1 MPDRYGNQSGR
12 TRIRNEGRDGPAY
25 GPDRG
30 ENEHRNMQGGSGTYT
45 DGSGT
50 SDRDEGHVSGPEWI
64 GNIGDMQRSRYA
76 DRDDNSQR
84 KFDPQSDRGY
94 RGRPG
99 RDDDP
104 DYYRST
110 PPRGRGYDRSDKRS
124 DRGFMDRA
132 SDEVSSWFGDDDAER
147 RREADHRGR
156 GPKGYQRS
164 DTRIEEDINDRL
176 TEDPDIDPSDIE
188 IKVDAGEVTLDGT
201 VDSKRAKRH
210 AEDCCDSVS
219 GVKHVQNNLRV
230 KDKNAEGATPST
242 GL

>member
-1 MPDRYGNQSGR
+1 M
-12 TRIRNEGRDGPAY
+12 
-25 GPDRG
+25 
-30 ENEHRNMQGGSGTYT
+30 
-45 DGSGT
+45 
-50 SDRDEGHVSGPEWI
+50 SDRFENKSRQDP
-64 GNIGDMQRSRYA
+64 NRYA
-76 DRDDNSQR
+76 DRDDMASGRARREGSRRNMQR
-84 KFDPQSDRGY
+84 SSGPYDDDQGRVTGPEWIGDVGDMQPGGYSDRDHEGFDAQSDRGF
-94 RGRPG
+94 RGRSG
-99 RDDDP
+99 RDDFP

-176 TEDPDIDPSDIE
+176 TEDLDIDPSDIE

-242 GL
+242 AL